1 MGPVLEVSFDYGD
14 DKMHG
19 PSACRW
25 AIAKK
30 QADAVRG
37 FNDEEEY
44 EKLLAPMKK
53 VFDDMEQLIETKK
66 KQIFGG

>member
-1 MGPVLEVSFDYGD
+1 
-14 DKMHG
+14 MHG